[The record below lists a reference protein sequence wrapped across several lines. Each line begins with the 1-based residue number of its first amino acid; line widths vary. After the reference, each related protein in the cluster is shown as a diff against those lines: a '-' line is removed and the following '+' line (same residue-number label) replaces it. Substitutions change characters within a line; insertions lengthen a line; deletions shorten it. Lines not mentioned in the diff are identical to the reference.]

1 MFNKL
6 SPLLFVLGLAALL
19 PAQSTWYVPDDFAT
33 IQAGIDGSSNGDT
46 VIVRD
51 GTYVENINFNGKAIT
66 LKSENGPATTI
77 IDGNQAGT
85 VVTIESGEGSDSVL
99 EGFTVTN
106 GSNTYGGGMWCYSN
120 SSRPWR
126 TARLR
131 ITRLAPPAV
140 GCIAT
145 PLPRP

>member
-1 MFNKL
+1 MGTMFNKL

-19 PAQSTWYVPDDFAT
+19 PAQSTWYVPDDFST

-51 GTYVENINFNGKAIT
+51 GTYVENINFNGMAIT

-77 IDGNQAGT
+77 IDGNQAGI
-85 VVTIESGEGSDSVL
+85 VVTFYGSVGSDSVF

-106 GSNTYGGGMWCYSN
+106 GNAIHGGGMYCNDN
-120 SSRPWR
+120 SSPTLDNCTFTNN
-126 TARLR
+126 TA
-131 ITRLAPPAV
+131 TF
-140 GCIAT
+140 GGGGM
-145 PLPRP
+145 